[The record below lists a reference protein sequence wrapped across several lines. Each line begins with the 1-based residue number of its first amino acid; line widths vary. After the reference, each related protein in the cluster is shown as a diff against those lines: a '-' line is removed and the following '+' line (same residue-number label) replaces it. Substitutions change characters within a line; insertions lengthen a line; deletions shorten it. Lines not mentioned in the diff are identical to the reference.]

1 MKHQAKFLFLILIL
15 VSSISLFF
23 WDRNRVND
31 QIKQF
36 QKKIKNIDNQL
47 SNGSNI
53 MNEIKKIQ
61 QLFEDKK
68 IALKSYHISGSELA
82 NEIKK
87 LNDLSKNNG
96 LNVTNIETYSENTF
110 PPLNDY
116 LEDEKIPLKRHAL
129 SFQLTGNFLK
139 IGTFM
144 ESLKDNSNEL
154 HLEHCSFVLDK
165 EDPRG
170 VVAQLQYLTYGE
182 DSP

>member
-1 MKHQAKFLFLILIL
+1 MRHQAKFLFLILIL

-23 WDRNRVND
+23 WDRNRVDNK
-31 QIKQF
+31 IKQF
-36 QKKIKNIDNQL
+36 QRKIKNIDNQL
-47 SNGSNI
+47 ISGSNI
-53 MNEIKKIQ
+53 MDEIKTIE

-87 LNDLSKNNG
+87 LNDLSKKNG
-96 LNVTNIETYSENTF
+96 LSVKNIETHSENTF

-129 SFQLTGNFLK
+129 SFKLTGNFLK

-144 ESLKDNSNEL
+144 ENLENNSSEL
-154 HLEHCSFVLDK
+154 HLEYCSFILDN

-182 DSP
+182 ESP

>member
-23 WDRNRVND
+23 WDRNRVDNK
-31 QIKQF
+31 IKQF
-36 QKKIKNIDNQL
+36 QRKIKNIDNQL
-47 SNGSNI
+47 ISGSNI
-53 MNEIKKIQ
+53 MDEIKTIQ
-61 QLFEDKK
+61 QLFENKK
-68 IALKSYHISGSELA
+68 IALTSYHISGSELA

-87 LNDLSKNNG
+87 LNDLSKKNG
-96 LNVTNIETYSENTF
+96 LSVKNIETHSENTF

-144 ESLKDNSNEL
+144 ENLENNSSEL
-154 HLEHCSFVLDK
+154 HLEYCSFTLDND
-165 EDPRG
+165 DPRG
-170 VVAQLQYLTYGE
+170 VVAELQYLTYGE
-182 DSP
+182 ESP